1 MRSRLLVLC
10 ACCLVFSLY
19 AQSPATSAQNFPLR
33 VTARLV
39 QVDVVVRD
47 KKGQPITDLKQEDF
61 EVTDQG
67 KPQKISVFA
76 IESNQKAIGR
86 AGPLPPNTFSNLPSR
101 QGASQNLTVI
111 LFDTLNT
118 GVIDQVNA
126 KREVLRF
133 LRQIQPQDR
142 VAIYGLGAQLRV
154 VHDFTGSAEALSRA
168 IAHYQTRV
176 SPEHVSSL
184 PPVEDNAAG
193 LSGPELAI
201 IQAMDAF
208 LNASNQL
215 VGNYYIERRMAI
227 TLQALGAISSHI
239 AALPGR
245 KGLVWISGGF
255 PFTYGNEHFQVN
267 QANVGVNNF
276 ADDLKRTA
284 QAITNANVAIYP
296 VDARAF
302 MSASTVN
309 PSSSAEGSGRP
320 ARRPSLADTQVAD
333 DVLASHST
341 MQDLADKTGGRAIW
355 GTGDVEGAIR
365 RTIDDSRLTYALGYY
380 PSDIKL
386 DGKFRT
392 IKVSV
397 KRPGVQLRYRHGYYA
412 LPDEPMDDAHRQDA
426 INTAARSPLDATGVG
441 FVAKFSTP
449 GESASM
455 RQIDIDVD
463 TSSLALEQKQ
473 DVWIGGLDVVFAQL
487 DGVGNVVG
495 SIGRLVPIRLNA
507 AERERLLS
515 DGLVL
520 NAPLEIQ
527 PKCEQVRIIIR
538 DAKSG
543 AIGTV
548 TATIR

>member
-33 VTARLV
+33 VTTRLV

-133 LRQIQPQDR
+133 LQQIQPQDR

-154 VHDFTGSAEALSRA
+154 VHDFTGSAEALARA
-168 IAHYQTRV
+168 IGYYKARL

-184 PPVEDNAAG
+184 PPVEDNTAG

-267 QANVGVNNF
+267 QANVGVKNF

-309 PSSSAEGSGRP
+309 PSSSAETGGRP

-341 MQDLADKTGGRAIW
+341 MQDLADKTGGRASW

-412 LPDEPMDDAHRQDA
+412 LPDEPMDEAHRQDA

-473 DVWIGGLDVVFAQL
+473 DTWSGGLDVVFAQL

-527 PKCEQVRIIIR
+527 PKCAQVRIIIR

-548 TATIR
+548 TAPLK